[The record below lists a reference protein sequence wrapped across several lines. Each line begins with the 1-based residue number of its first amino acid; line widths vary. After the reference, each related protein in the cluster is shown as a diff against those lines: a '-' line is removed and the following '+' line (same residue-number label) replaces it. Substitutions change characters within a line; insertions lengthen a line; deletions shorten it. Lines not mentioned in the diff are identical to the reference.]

1 VRLPAVLIAVSAVA
15 LLTAWASPVPAAE
28 DDFLVTDGPLSDEDF
43 YRLVACRALPGQDCS
58 IAPIRWPPNRA
69 HDLAVDFAE
78 TPPGFPVEAAR
89 RAQQAVDDAIRQ
101 INDTGAALHLRRARP
116 DERPDV
122 MIHLANVREGDVIEA
137 TGVRGVDGQ
146 TIGAALVTVW
156 WSDRNELSKA
166 VIVLA
171 LDLPP
176 ADVGPVVLEELTQS
190 MGLMTDIRN
199 PYYEELS
206 VFSEDSNRVTRLGP
220 QDIAA
225 LRRHYPPEDP
235 L

>member
-1 VRLPAVLIAVSAVA
+1 VKLPVVLAVA
-15 LLTAWASPVPAAE
+15 LLAAWGSPAPAAE
-28 DDFLVTDGPLSDEDF
+28 DDFLATEGPLSDQDF
-43 YRLVACRALPGQDCS
+43 YRLVSCRALPGEECS
-58 IAPIRWPPNRA
+58 IEPVRWPAYRA
-69 HDLAVDFAE
+69 RDLVVGFAPTPAGFPADSALRAERAVDE
-78 TPPGFPVEAAR
+78 
-89 RAQQAVDDAIRQ
+89 AIRQ
-101 INDTGAALHLRRARP
+101 INAAGAALHLRRAGSE
-116 DERPDV
+116 ERPDILV
-122 MIHLANVREGDVIEA
+122 HLANVREGDVIEA

-156 WSDRNELSKA
+156 WSDRDELSKA

-171 LDLPP
+171 QDLPP

-199 PYYEELS
+199 PHYEDLS

-220 QDIAA
+220 QDIEA
-225 LRRHYPPEDP
+225 LRRHYPSEDP